1 MSTVDP
7 ITLAVVRGALETAQR
22 EMTITLEKTGRSSV
36 FNLAHDY
43 SNALFDHLP
52 EMILQGQDIPI
63 HLGSLIP
70 AMKCVAGFFG
80 DDVEEGDVIYHND
93 PAYMGSHILD
103 CCMYKPVFY
112 QGELVFWAVCKGHLT
127 DIGGP
132 VPAGYNPD
140 AKEIYAEGLRI
151 PPVKLWS
158 QGKRREDVINL
169 LLTNMRARAYQEGD
183 LNAQYGAC
191 NVGERHLLELLDRYG
206 VEQVRACIAELKD
219 MADRHMRALLRE
231 VPDGFYTGT
240 AVLEDSG
247 HGLGELSITA
257 QVEIRGD
264 EAHILIESPPQ
275 VPYFINSYA
284 GNSVS
289 GVYLGLMMFAQVPPP
304 YNEGLYRCVSV
315 DLGPPGTLCN
325 AQEPAPHVNSTT
337 TPMETLADAVRQ
349 ALEQAAPDR
358 VTASWGHASGIN
370 IAGHD
375 PRNGNDEYVT
385 MVLASII
392 SGAGANK
399 AMDGWPACGPLCC
412 FGALMSGD
420 IELLEYSYPI
430 LIHRYSLMTD
440 SGGAGEF
447 RGGSGT
453 RIEIEPLNHAMTVV
467 GFGEGRQL
475 PTSGAAGAN
484 NVLLEPKLGR
494 LIHRKADGEEQS
506 FIYNAQLTAQP
517 GERVINV
524 NPGGGGYGNPL
535 RRPVASVINDV
546 RNGLVSREGARLE
559 YGVVIDGNGQVD
571 DAATRA
577 CRAAN

>member
-1 MSTVDP
+1 
-7 ITLAVVRGALETAQR
+7 
-22 EMTITLEKTGRSSV
+22 
-36 FNLAHDY
+36 
-43 SNALFDHLP
+43 
-52 EMILQGQDIPI
+52 
-63 HLGSLIP
+63 
-70 AMKCVAGFFG
+70 
-80 DDVEEGDVIYHND
+80 
-93 PAYMGSHILD
+93 
-103 CCMYKPVFY
+103 
-112 QGELVFWAVCKGHLT
+112 
-127 DIGGP
+127 
-132 VPAGYNPD
+132 
-140 AKEIYAEGLRI
+140 
-151 PPVKLWS
+151 
-158 QGKRREDVINL
+158 
-169 LLTNMRARAYQEGD
+169 
-183 LNAQYGAC
+183 
-191 NVGERHLLELLDRYG
+191 LLELLDRYG

-219 MADRHMRALLRE
+219 MADRHMRALLRD

-325 AQEPAPHVNSTT
+325 AREPAPHVNSTT

-420 IELLEYSYPI
+420 IELLEYAYPI

-535 RRPVASVINDV
+535 RRPVASVVNDV
-546 RNGLVSREGARLE
+546 RNGLVSRDGARLE
-559 YGVVIDGNGQVD
+559 YGVVIDSNGQVD
-571 DAATRA
+571 DAATSA